1 MGKSKSSLK
10 TQAPV
15 VITGNTTVLELVA
28 AGVIKITQLAT
39 WNKRLERGA
48 EKRQD
53 SLSQSR
59 CDQAIAFYIGMT
71 YKQGFDN
78 RFRKKPI
85 EKAVLKFGISR
96 SMMDKSIKR
105 LVEIE
110 ALTNNSADV
119 ANQCHTRHWI
129 PEAE

>member
-1 MGKSKSSLK
+1 MGKSPLT

-15 VITGNTTVLELVA
+15 VITGNTTVMELIE
-28 AGVIKITQLAT
+28 AGVIKAGMLAT
-39 WNKRLERGA
+39 WNKRLARGI

-59 CDQAIAFYIGMT
+59 CDQAIAFYLGMT
-71 YKQGFDN
+71 YKPGFDN

-85 EKAVLKFGISR
+85 EKALLASGISR
-96 SMMDKSIKR
+96 AMMDKSIKR
-105 LVEIE
+105 LVEE
-110 ALTNNSADV
+110 GLLVNNADSV
-119 ANQCHTRHWI
+119 NNQCHTRHWI

>member
-1 MGKSKSSLK
+1 MATSTITPTSTLKELIDLGIIKSA
-10 TQAPV
+10 Q
-15 VITGNTTVLELVA
+15 ID
-28 AGVIKITQLAT
+28 T
-39 WNKRLERGA
+39 WNRRLTRGA

-59 CDQAIAFYIGMT
+59 CDQAVAYFIGMT

-85 EKAVLKFGISR
+85 EKALLSSGISR

-105 LVEIE
+105 LVEVG
-110 ALTNNSADV
+110 ALVNNAEDV
-119 ANQCHTRHWI
+119 SNQCHTRHWI

>member
-1 MGKSKSSLK
+1 MD
-10 TQAPV
+10 
-15 VITGNTTVLELVA
+15 
-28 AGVIKITQLAT
+28 KITRQSSIQDLINLGIIKPAQIDT
-39 WNKRLERGA
+39 WNKRLARGA

-59 CDQAIAFYIGMT
+59 CDQAIAFYLGMT
-71 YKQGFDN
+71 YKPGYDN

-85 EKAVLKFGISR
+85 EKAVLQYGISR

-105 LVEIE
+105 LVEE
-110 ALTNNSADV
+110 GALVNNADQV
-119 ANQCHTRHWI
+119 NNQCHTRHWI

>member
-1 MGKSKSSLK
+1 MDKSSLK

-28 AGVIKITQLAT
+28 AGVIKIGMLDT
-39 WNKRLERGA
+39 WNKRLERGI

-59 CDQAIAFYIGMT
+59 CDQAIAFYLGAT
-71 YKQGFDN
+71 YKPGYDN

-85 EKAVLKFGISR
+85 EKAVLQYGISR

-105 LVEIE
+105 LVKEGH
-110 ALTNNSADV
+110 LVNNADQV
-119 ANQCHTRHWI
+119 NNQCHTRHWI

>member
-1 MGKSKSSLK
+1 MSKSSLK
-10 TQAPV
+10 TTPPV
-15 VITGNTTVLELVA
+15 VINGNTTVLELVA
-28 AGVIKITQLAT
+28 AGVIKITQMET

-59 CDQAIAFYIGMT
+59 CDFAVAYYIGAT
-71 YKQGFDN
+71 YKPGFDG

-85 EKAVLKFGISR
+85 EKALLASGISR
-96 SMMDKSIKR
+96 SMMDKSIKH
-105 LVEIE
+105 LVDEG
-110 ALTNNSADV
+110 LLVNNSADV

>member
-1 MGKSKSSLK
+1 MGKINQETTLAQLIELGIIKSS
-10 TQAPV
+10 Q
-15 VITGNTTVLELVA
+15 ID
-28 AGVIKITQLAT
+28 T
-39 WNKRLERGA
+39 WNKRLARGA

-59 CDQAIAFYIGMT
+59 CDQAIAFYLGMT
-71 YKQGFDN
+71 YKPGYDN

-85 EKAVLKFGISR
+85 EKAVLQYGISR

-105 LVEIE
+105 LVEDGH
-110 ALTNNSADV
+110 LVNNADQV
-119 ANQCHTRHWI
+119 NNQCHTRHWI

>member
-1 MGKSKSSLK
+1 MATSTITPTSTLKELIDLGIIKSS
-10 TQAPV
+10 Q
-15 VITGNTTVLELVA
+15 ID
-28 AGVIKITQLAT
+28 T
-39 WNKRLERGA
+39 WNRRLTRGA

-59 CDQAIAFYIGMT
+59 CDFAVAYFIGMT

-85 EKAVLKFGISR
+85 EKALLSSGISR
-96 SMMDKSIKR
+96 SMMDKSIKN
-105 LVEIE
+105 LVEVG
-110 ALTNNSADV
+110 ALVNNAEDV
-119 ANQCHTRHWI
+119 SNQCHTRHWI